1 MDTARVP
8 LEGFPWQ
15 LSTDMPLDL
24 SQKCFLAVSL
34 VLGAGGAIAYLVA
47 KEPMCRSSTRRI
59 LQQIVRCLEDEES
72 KEAQKSQVGARFE
85 DVSTVMRQ
93 FQRRL
98 HEERF
103 CDRVLIDQNFSSTPT
118 MLTSSSK
125 PSQQLSDSMREMVYK
140 ASRVRQ
146 LILEASLHST
156 DPDYTLSRLDISPTV
171 PCSQRAKLK
180 DQDKVLSNLTPVKNI
195 LYEEAQLIKSQV
207 NFWHLTDF
215 SFSSLLSERTYNAD
229 LDLSLEVE
237 VDEEGDPWE
246 WDNENWDGRSS
257 SPCSRRSSPSLR
269 RSSPCSSRSSLCS
282 SRSSPS
288 SRPSSYSSSS
298 RSSPSS
304 SQSSCSSRSSSPI
317 SRGPGSPTS
326 LCSTESG
333 FSESDKIIPSPT
345 SPSAGPTSTPSSKE
359 CESDNPK
366 NYFAIQKILQD
377 GF

>member
-8 LEGFPWQ
+8 QEGFPWQ

-72 KEAQKSQVGARFE
+72 KEAKKSQAGARFE

-93 FQRRL
+93 FQRRWQ
-98 HEERF
+98 EESC
-103 CDRVLIDQNFSSTPT
+103 CDHVLIDQNFSSTPT
-118 MLTSSSK
+118 IVTPSSK

-140 ASRVRQ
+140 ARRVRQ
-146 LILEASLHST
+146 LILEATLHST
-156 DPDYTLSRLDISPTV
+156 DPDYNLSRLDISPTV
-171 PCSQRAKLK
+171 SCSQRAKLK

-195 LYEEAQLIKSQV
+195 SYAEAQLIKSRF

-215 SFSSLLSERTYNAD
+215 SFSSLLSERTFNDD
-229 LDLSLEVE
+229 LDLSLQVE

-257 SPCSRRSSPSLR
+257 SPCSRQSSPSSR
-269 RSSPCSSRSSLCS
+269 RSSPCSSR
-282 SRSSPS
+282 P
-288 SRPSSYSSSS
+288 
-298 RSSPSS
+298 SPSS

-333 FSESDKIIPSPT
+333 FSGSDKLIPS
-345 SPSAGPTSTPSSKE
+345 SPPSPGQISSLSRSSKE
-359 CESDNPK
+359 CESANPK
-366 NYFAIQKILQD
+366 N
-377 GF
+377 

>member
-47 KEPMCRSSTRRI
+47 KEPMCRSSIRHI
-59 LQQIVRCLEDEES
+59 LQQILRCLEDEES

-85 DVSTVMRQ
+85 YVSTVMRQ
-93 FQRRL
+93 FQRRGQ
-98 HEERF
+98 EESC
-103 CDRVLIDQNFSSTPT
+103 CDHVLIDQNFSSTPT
-118 MLTSSSK
+118 IVTSSSK

-171 PCSQRAKLK
+171 SCSQRAKLK
-180 DQDKVLSNLTPVKNI
+180 DQDKVLSNQTPVKSI
-195 LYEEAQLIKSQV
+195 SYEEAQLIKSHV
-207 NFWHLTDF
+207 NFWHLTGF
-215 SFSSLLSERTYNAD
+215 SSSSLLSERTFSVD
-229 LDLSLEVE
+229 LDLSLDVE
-237 VDEEGDPWE
+237 VDEDGDPWE
-246 WDNENWDGRSS
+246 WDHENWDGRSS
-257 SPCSRRSSPSLR
+257 TPCSRQSSPSSR
-269 RSSPCSSRSSLCS
+269 RSSPCSSRP
-282 SRSSPS
+282 SPS
-288 SRPSSYSSSS
+288 SIR
-298 RSSPSS
+298 
-304 SQSSCSSRSSSPI
+304 SSCSSRSSSSI

-333 FSESDKIIPSPT
+333 FSGSDKLTPLPT
-345 SPSAGPTSTPSSKE
+345 SPSPGPTSTLSSKE
-359 CESDNPK
+359 YESNNPK

>member
-1 MDTARVP
+1 MDTAQVP
-8 LEGFPWQ
+8 LEGFPWR
-15 LSTDMPLDL
+15 LSTDMSLDFP
-24 SQKCFLAVSL
+24 QKCFLAVTL

-47 KEPMCRSSTRRI
+47 KEPMCRSSIRLI
-59 LQQIVRCLEDEES
+59 LQQILRCLEDEES
-72 KEAQKSQVGARFE
+72 KEAQKSQAEARFE

-98 HEERF
+98 HEESC
-103 CDRVLIDQNFSSTPT
+103 CDHVLIDQNFSSTPT
-118 MLTSSSK
+118 IVTPSSK

-140 ASRVRQ
+140 ARRVRQ

-156 DPDYTLSRLDISPTV
+156 DLDYTLSRLDISPTV

-195 LYEEAQLIKSQV
+195 SYEEAQLIKSRL

-215 SFSSLLSERTYNAD
+215 SFSSLLSERTFNDD
-229 LDLSLEVE
+229 LDLSLQVE

-257 SPCSRRSSPSLR
+257 SPCSRQ
-269 RSSPCSSRSSLCS
+269 
-282 SRSSPS
+282 SSPS
-288 SRPSSYSSSS
+288 SR
-298 RSSPSS
+298 RS
-304 SQSSCSSRSSSPI
+304 SSCSSRSSSPI

-333 FSESDKIIPSPT
+333 FSGSDKLTPSPPP
-345 SPSAGPTSTPSSKE
+345 SPSPGPTSSLSRSSKE
-359 CESDNPK
+359 CESENPK
-366 NYFAIQKILQD
+366 N
-377 GF
+377 

>member
-1 MDTARVP
+1 MDTARAP

-47 KEPMCRSSTRRI
+47 KEPMCRSFTCHI

-125 PSQQLSDSMREMVYK
+125 PSQQLSDSMREVVYK
-140 ASRVRQ
+140 ARRVRQ
-146 LILEASLHST
+146 LIFEASLHST
-156 DPDYTLSRLDISPTV
+156 DPDYTLSRLDISTTV

-257 SPCSRRSSPSLR
+257 SPCS
-269 RSSPCSSRSSLCS
+269 SRSSLFS